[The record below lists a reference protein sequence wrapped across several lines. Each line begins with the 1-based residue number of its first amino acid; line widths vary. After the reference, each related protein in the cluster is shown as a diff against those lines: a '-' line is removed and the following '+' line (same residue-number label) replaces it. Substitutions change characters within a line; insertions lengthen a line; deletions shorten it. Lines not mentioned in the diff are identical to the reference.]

1 MKSRVRTL
9 RVGAAALVI
18 GALASSA
25 VVLTSATSAVAAP
38 AKATTTSVNASAVT
52 PQLCRYGCL

>member
-9 RVGAAALVI
+9 RVGAAALAI

-25 VVLTSATSAVAAP
+25 MVLGGATSAVAAP
-38 AKATTTSVNASAVT
+38 AKATTTTVNAAALS
-52 PQLCRYGCL
+52 PQICIYGCL